1 MHVTKGNATWPL
13 SASPSGL
20 QSFRALAFACKPQPE
35 GIPLPR
41 IRYDDENDECSND
54 DIDHQIRHP
63 DRRRA
68 NGHNG
73 HRPGYKPRQAD
84 GSESFKCG
92 HCRAFIG
99 PTVSGGR
106 HRNHCPLCLYSRHVD
121 DRRPGDRN
129 SACRSLMAPVG
140 TFHRPKG
147 EQAVVHRC
155 LGCGL
160 ERHCRVAADDNMMGC
175 LRLPLV
181 APRLG
186 RPIEVEEAEAI
197 A

>member
-1 MHVTKGNATWPL
+1 
-13 SASPSGL
+13 
-20 QSFRALAFACKPQPE
+20 
-35 GIPLPR
+35 LPR
-41 IRYDDENDECSND
+41 IRYEEPDDVWTND
-54 DIDHQIRHP
+54 DVDEINQ
-63 DRRRA
+63 RRRMRTSNNPHPA
-68 NGHNG
+68 FGHPL
-73 HRPGYKPRQAD
+73 PGAQGEGTRSVARKPRVAD

-121 DRRPGDRN
+121 DRRPGDRA
-129 SACRSLMAPVG
+129 SICRSLMAPVG

-147 EQAVVHRC
+147 EQVILHRC

-160 ERHCRVAADDNMMGC
+160 ERHCRVAADDNMIGC

-181 APRLG
+181 APRTS
-186 RPIEVEEAEAI
+186 RPMEVVEEEGVA
-197 A
+197 